1 MHVPRRCAQKR
12 RDLKLESEEADGKAL
27 ERVGPQQR
35 AGSVEGTAA
44 ACVRKPLSEPATQPA
59 FACGALELREAR
71 LLAHIFPRGCRPA
84 NTPRRHRRTA
94 VMAHGWHALL
104 LQVLLVVA
112 DGVNEGAFAH
122 AACVERRTQL
132 RDGAIA
138 V

>member
-1 MHVPRRCAQKR
+1 
-12 RDLKLESEEADGKAL
+12 
-27 ERVGPQQR
+27 
-35 AGSVEGTAA
+35 
-44 ACVRKPLSEPATQPA
+44 
-59 FACGALELREAR
+59 
-71 LLAHIFPRGCRPA
+71 
-84 NTPRRHRRTA
+84 
-94 VMAHGWHALL
+94 MAHGWHALL